1 MRAVLEALRF
11 PADAPFGI
19 RPLTTDELHARAP
32 HEVHKSETMNYR
44 TMAPEP
50 GGMFDPKLFGPGTV
64 IDAPLPGVDEMIKP
78 RRTWFARVPLAMP
91 MIHPL
96 LVAHSPEH
104 VGALIGKTAT
114 EVREAALDPDANRAL
129 VAALEASHAWT
140 ILRELPILPPD
151 LRPLKLDEHMRW
163 ALTPINTWYQRIIN
177 RNARLKKLVEQS
189 APVAQLA
196 DDWADLH
203 GLMRGLAEN
212 DEMSNPA
219 TDPDGD
225 PMPSLRTLAHGNTAL
240 RAALREIAEQ
250 GAPLTIEAPRPSTIE
265 MAAVAKP
272 STAEIA
278 AQPRPSTAELAA
290 QPRPSTAEM
299 SAQALVPARHYIA
312 KAVLFAMGFELAP
325 KT

>member
-1 MRAVLEALRF
+1 VRAVLEALRF
-11 PADAPFGI
+11 PADAPFDI
-19 RPLTTDELHARAP
+19 RPLTADELRVRAP
-32 HEVHKSETMNYR
+32 HEVQKSETMNYR

-64 IDAPLPGVDEMIKP
+64 IDAPLPGIDEMIKP
-78 RRTWFARVPLAMP
+78 RRTWFARVPLAAP

-114 EVREAALDPDANRAL
+114 EVREAALDPEANRAL
-129 VAALEASHAWT
+129 VAELEPNHAWT
-140 ILRELPILPPD
+140 IVRELAILPPD
-151 LRPLKLDEHMRW
+151 LRPLKLDDHMRW

-177 RNARLKKLVEQS
+177 RNARLKKLIEQN
-189 APVAQLA
+189 APVVQLA

-212 DEMSNPA
+212 DEISNP
-219 TDPDGD
+219 TLDPDGD
-225 PMPSLRTLAHGNTAL
+225 PMPSLRTLAHGTTAL
-240 RAALREIAEQ
+240 RATLHEIVEQ
-250 GAPLTIEAPRPSTIE
+250 GASLAIDAPRT
-265 MAAVAKP
+265 

-278 AQPRPSTAELAA
+278 AQPKTSTAELAA
-290 QPRPSTAEM
+290 QSRPSTVEM
-299 SAQALVPARHYIA
+299 SAQALVAARHYIA